1 MHRRSAA
8 RSFELSG
15 PYGADALL
23 VPVRNDLDGVTYARK
38 SAEISSVSPWGI
50 DLYPVL
56 IVARLTNFHQKR
68 ILYVIPVLGSQ
79 HPHSK

>member
-23 VPVRNDLDGVTYARK
+23 FPVRNDLDGVTYARK
-38 SAEISSVSPWGI
+38 SAEI
-50 DLYPVL
+50 
-56 IVARLTNFHQKR
+56 R
-68 ILYVIPVLGSQ
+68 
-79 HPHSK
+79 